1 MGQALKTSINWANL
15 KKHMTYNW
23 WKYVL
28 AIILAGF
35 GVDML
40 FTVTRYV
47 VPDEKKVEIYA
58 YGYIAEDAFN
68 EYLKT
73 IWEEET
79 PEMESVSAMAIMPDE
94 QYGDM
99 VLQVRLMANEGD
111 IYILPREQ
119 FMNTSDNGFMKNLES
134 DAEITALLKEK
145 EMSLQMGRR
154 TAEGETEPHL
164 YGIPVSQ
171 LPGLQDYVATTE
183 DGYLCIYV
191 ANGNDE
197 NVLRIF
203 RRLLRDMAEAP
214 LEITEKA
221 D

>member
-1 MGQALKTSINWANL
+1 MKTPINWANL

-23 WKYVL
+23 WKYIL
-28 AIILAGF
+28 AIVLAGF

-40 FTVTRYV
+40 FTITRYV

-58 YGYIAEDAFN
+58 YGYMAEDPFN
-68 EYLKT
+68 EYLKS

-79 PEMESVSAMAIMPDE
+79 PEMESVSAMAIMPDD

-119 FMNTSDNGFMKNLES
+119 FMNTSDSGFMMDLES
-134 DAEITALLKEK
+134 DTEIAAFLQEK
-145 EMSLQMGRR
+145 GMSLQTGRR
-154 TAEGETEPHL
+154 IVEGQTEPHL

-171 LPGLQDYVATTE
+171 LPGLQDYVATAE
-183 DGYLCIYV
+183 DGYVCIYV

-197 NVLRIF
+197 NVHRIF
-203 RRLLRDMAEAP
+203 RRLLRDMAEEPA
-214 LEITEKA
+214 EITEKVE
-221 D
+221 